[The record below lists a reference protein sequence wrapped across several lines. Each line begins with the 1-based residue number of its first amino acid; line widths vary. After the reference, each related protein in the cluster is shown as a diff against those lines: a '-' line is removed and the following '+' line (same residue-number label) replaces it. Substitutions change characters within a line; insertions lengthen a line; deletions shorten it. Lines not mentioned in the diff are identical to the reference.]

1 MYMKLREA
9 GHVAGLIFLPR
20 LPAKTTR
27 RQWCIKSA
35 LQHDNNGQLI
45 RRDTTL

>member
-1 MYMKLREA
+1 MNPKIREA
-9 GHVAGLIFLPR
+9 GHVAGLFFLSG

-27 RQWCIKSA
+27 QQWCIKSA